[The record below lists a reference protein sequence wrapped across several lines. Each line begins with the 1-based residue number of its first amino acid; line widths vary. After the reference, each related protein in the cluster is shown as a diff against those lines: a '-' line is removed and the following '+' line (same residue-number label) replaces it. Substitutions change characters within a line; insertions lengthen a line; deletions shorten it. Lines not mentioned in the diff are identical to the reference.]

1 MLCSSCSKN
10 IRPVVAVDIDGTLG
24 DYHGH
29 FIRFAC
35 EWLGT
40 DQLEKL
46 LEGSLLG
53 YDGTYPFSVFCCELF
68 GIDLETYRKIK
79 LAYRQGGMKR
89 SMPVFNRAQ
98 EAINRIFFA
107 GAEVW
112 LTTTRPYLSLDNIVP
127 DTVEWCRR
135 NNIDY
140 EGMLFDEDKYSQ
152 LAERVHSDRVVA
164 IIDDLPEMC
173 QAADIHFPGRAI
185 LALGQFNKGVAF
197 SPQMNIGRAGFVAAI
212 RTKEWKETYGN

>member
-1 MLCSSCSKN
+1 MRCSECSKH

-24 DYHGH
+24 DYHSH
-29 FIRFAC
+29 FLRFAH
-35 EWLGT
+35 EWIGMGDLV
-40 DQLEKL
+40 QLL
-46 LEGSLLG
+46 DASLHP
-53 YDGTYPFSVFCCELF
+53 YDGTYPFSVYCCELF
-68 GIDLETYRKIK
+68 GIDLATYRQIK

-89 SMPVFNRAQ
+89 SMPVFMRAQ

-140 EGMLFDEDKYSQ
+140 EGMLFDEDKYAQ
-152 LAERVHSDRVVA
+152 LAERVHPDRVVA
-164 IIDDLPEMC
+164 VIDDLVEMC
-173 QAADIHFPGRAI
+173 TAADALFPGAAI
-185 LALGQFNKGVAF
+185 LALGQFNKGATF
-197 SPQMNIGRAGFVAAI
+197 SPQMNVGRAGFVAAK
-212 RTKEWKETYGN
+212 RAEDWKETYGD